1 MTDRALADER
11 RKKEDA
17 WFHQR
22 ERELLEK
29 ARQEEQRRAWRAR
42 LAQVVGI
49 ADEDFL
55 SDLEEHGF
63 APETV
68 PLLFVCPLFQVAWSD
83 GEVSEKE
90 RETILRAAA
99 KRGLDPKSPA
109 WARLEGWLAARP
121 GPSFFDHAFG
131 LLVRMLDANPEAKA
145 SVGKDILAGAIEVAK
160 ASGGFF
166 GIGEKISTEERTVLE
181 RIAHGLGVL
190 DAAPSPKG

>member
-1 MTDRALADER
+1 MTEKTIRDEAK
-11 RKKEDA
+11 KKEDA

-29 ARQEEQRRAWRAR
+29 ARQEEQRKAWRAR
-42 LAQVVGI
+42 LAQVVGVS
-49 ADEDFL
+49 DEDFL
-55 SDLEEHGF
+55 TDLEEHGF

-90 RETILRAAA
+90 RAAILDAAR
-99 KRGLDPKSPA
+99 KHGLDPKSPA

-131 LLVRMLDANPEAKA
+131 LLVRMLSANPEAKA
-145 SVGKDILAGAIEVAK
+145 GIGKEILAGAIEVAK

-166 GIGEKISTEERTVLE
+166 GIGDRVSAEERTVLE
-181 RIAHGLGVL
+181 KIAHGLG
-190 DAAPSPKG
+190 ARG